1 MSDFTFSLRFIRSP
15 RETLKSDAETME
27 LPFPSV
33 PNPLVLRSADTGKGI
48 QETVNLRIKCSGFKS
63 ESDAREAGERCQ
75 NALQLT
81 FTRLYIGVDFG
92 GRGPKCAFTK
102 HGLNWLER
110 EKDQKVAQDLHGLMI
125 YESDPSLLLVRGKV
139 SLLRLVPV
147 DKFTAVFA
155 KAAECT
161 EKLSEQGHVS
171 LGLFHT
177 SFFQKSLDS
186 RFLLLMMAI
195 EALLDLKM
203 RPPESVEHVDNLIKA
218 TKNNLEITKTERK
231 SLLGCLH
238 WLRSESIRQAGKRVV
253 KQRLKNREYH
263 HKSGGAFFLDC
274 YDLRSRLVHGE
285 PPLPAWDE
293 INSVTGDLERMVSDL
308 LTVPYLGG

>member
-1 MSDFTFSLRFIRSP
+1 LRFIRSP
-15 RETLKSDAETME
+15 RETLKSDAETIE

-48 QETVNLRIKCSGFKS
+48 QETVNLRVKCSGFES
-63 ESDAREAGERCQ
+63 ESDAREAGDRCQ

-81 FTRLYIGVDFG
+81 LARLHIGVDFG
-92 GRGPKCAFTK
+92 DRGPKSAFTK

-110 EKDQKVAQDLHGLMI
+110 EKGQKVAQDVHGLMI
-125 YESDPSLLLVRGKV
+125 YESDPSLLLARAEV
-139 SLLRLVPV
+139 SSILRLVPV
-147 DKFTAVFA
+147 DKFTAVFT
-155 KAAECT
+155 KAAERT
-161 EKLSEQGHVS
+161 EKLSKREHVS
-171 LGLFHT
+171 LGLFST
-177 SFFQKSLDS
+177 SFFQQSLDS

-195 EALLDLKM
+195 ETLLDLQM
-203 RPPESVEHVDNLIKA
+203 RPPESVEHVDNLIKV
-218 TKNNLEITKTERK
+218 TENNLEITKTERK
-231 SLLGCLH
+231 SLRGCLR

-253 KQRLKNREYH
+253 KQRLENREYH
-263 HKSGGAFFLDC
+263 HKFGEAFFLDC

-285 PPLPAWDE
+285 PPLPAWGE